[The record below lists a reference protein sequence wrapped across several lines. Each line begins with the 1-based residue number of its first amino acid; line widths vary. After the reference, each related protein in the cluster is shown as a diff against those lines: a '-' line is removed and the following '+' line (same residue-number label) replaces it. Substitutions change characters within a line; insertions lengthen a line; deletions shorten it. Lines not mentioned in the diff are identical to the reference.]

1 MRRRLSRYVKL
12 SGGVGHRLSRLPN
25 GHLRD
30 RLKTP
35 YRDGSTHVVF
45 EPLDFM
51 VHLLCATPSGRPAA
65 VQIVNPA
72 DLSSPGWCP
81 PATGEPDARPQRGA
95 TEPRDRGIGYR
106 VISPKRVFVLTHT
119 LNPPPSR

>member
-45 EPLDFM
+45 ESLDFM

-65 VQIVNPA
+65 VRIVNPA

-81 PATGEPDARPQRGA
+81 P
-95 TEPRDRGIGYR
+95 PRANLMRDHSVGRRSQEIGG
-106 VISPKRVFVLTHT
+106 SDTA
-119 LNPPPSR
+119 